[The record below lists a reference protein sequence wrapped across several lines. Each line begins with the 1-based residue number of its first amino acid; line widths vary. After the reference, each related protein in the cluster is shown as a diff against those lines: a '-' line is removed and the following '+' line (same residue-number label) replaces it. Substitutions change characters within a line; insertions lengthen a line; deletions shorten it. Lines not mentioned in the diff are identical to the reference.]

1 MKTRTSTVIITCVAF
16 LAVAVVTSTA
26 FSRAGGKHDKVK
38 RILSKSDE
46 VFETEKQIHKATTRH
61 RLEAAKLL
69 TKEQRAKLMKSRH
82 SKQNRHGKERG
93 FRGMRRDGDD
103 DDRKRMRHRGR
114 DHHRFSREDIIKE
127 FGFSREDIIKKFD
140 EDGDGKLS
148 REERQNVAKSF
159 SSREHKKGNNRH
171 RFSREDIIKKF
182 DEDGDDDGDL
192 SHEER
197 QNAAESMGNE
207 RQRISN
213 RRNH

>member
-114 DHHRFSREDIIKE
+114 DHHRFSREDIIK
-127 FGFSREDIIKKFD
+127 KFD

-159 SSREHKKGNNRH
+159 SSREHKKGNDRH
-171 RFSREDIIKKF
+171 RFSREDIIEKF
-182 DEDGDDDGDL
+182 DEDGDGKL
-192 SHEER
+192 SREER
-197 QNAAESMGNE
+197 QNTAAWTENLPS
-207 RQRISN
+207 RP
-213 RRNH
+213 RRRD